1 VKKFILVT
9 GRSTAQ
15 GKSKEKGKQ
24 NSEYIESVTIC
35 EFDPKDLKDLG
46 LKPGENVKISTA
58 HGSVV
63 LKASESKQAPHEGI
77 IFIPYGAWANL
88 LTGSETDGSG
98 MPSYKGI
105 PSEVKP
111 APDSKISE
119 IPNP

>member
-1 VKKFILVT
+1 VKSFILVT

-15 GKSKEKGKQ
+15 GKTKEKGKQ
-24 NSEYIESVTIC
+24 TDEYKESVTIC
-35 EFDPKDLKDLG
+35 EFDPQDLKNLKV
-46 LKPGENVKISTA
+46 KPGENVKVSTA

-63 LKASESKQAPHEGI
+63 LKATESRQAPHEGI
-77 IFIPYGAWANL
+77 IFVPYGAWANL

-111 APDSKISE
+111 APESEISE
-119 IPNP
+119 IPDL

>member
-1 VKKFILVT
+1 MKRFILVT

-15 GKSKEKGKQ
+15 GKMKEKGKQ
-24 NSEYIESVTIC
+24 TKEYIESVTIC
-35 EFDPKDLKDLG
+35 EFDPQDLENLG
-46 LKPGENVKISTA
+46 VKPGENIKISTA
-58 HGSVV
+58 HGSVI

-111 APDSKISE
+111 ALDQEISE
-119 IPNP
+119 LPNL